1 MFREKPV
8 LTGIPA
14 FALENPEGLCY
25 VRQTS
30 QNHERKG
37 FSHLGAPVGGA
48 ERMVPIASIDL
59 GTHTARLLV
68 ARPTGN
74 DSEFEPLV
82 RKRTVIR
89 LAQGIDR
96 EDGGPLCEEAMARAL
111 EALGQFSRIVRRL
124 EGEIVQAV
132 CTGVVRTAANRD
144 LFLRRVAQETGVQA
158 RAITGEEEAV
168 FTQKGV
174 LASLGK
180 PEGAFILFDLGGGST
195 EFVYRTNCGEQGV
208 AIRSLPLGALLLK
221 EAFLR
226 NDPPREEELQAL
238 SARIDAVLMEGLP
251 RRDDFSATP
260 HLIGT
265 GGTAATLA
273 AMARGIGTES
283 IAPERMNG
291 LAVSREV
298 LGSLFDRIIHLP
310 VLRRR
315 DLPGLDPGR
324 ADVLPAGALA
334 VLRIMHH
341 FEVLELTVCLS
352 DILEGLLIDY
362 LEEDCHG

>member
-1 MFREKPV
+1 M
-8 LTGIPA
+8 G
-14 FALENPEGLCY
+14 
-25 VRQTS
+25 
-30 QNHERKG
+30 
-37 FSHLGAPVGGA
+37 
-48 ERMVPIASIDL
+48 PIASIDL

-74 DSEFEPLV
+74 GSEFEPLV

-89 LAQGIDR
+89 LAQGIDG
-96 EDGGPLCEEAMARAL
+96 EDVGALCEEAMARAL
-111 EALGQFSRIVRRL
+111 EAVGQFSQVVRRL

-144 LFLRRVAQETGVQA
+144 LFLRRIAQETGVQA

-174 LASLGK
+174 FASLGK
-180 PEGAFILFDLGGGST
+180 PEGAFVLFDLGGGST
-195 EFVYRTNCGEQGV
+195 EFVYRTNCGKQGV

-226 NDPPREEELQAL
+226 NDPPQKEELQAL
-238 SARIDAVLMEGLP
+238 AARIDTVLMEELP
-251 RRDDFSATP
+251 RRDVFFAAP
-260 HLIGT
+260 QLIGT

-273 AMARGIGTES
+273 AMAHGIGTES
-283 IAPERMNG
+283 IGPERMNG
-291 LAVSREV
+291 LPVSREV
-298 LGSLFDRIIHLP
+298 LGSLFDRIIQLP
-310 VLRRR
+310 VLSRRE
-315 DLPGLDPGR
+315 LPGLDPGR
-324 ADVLPAGALA
+324 VDVIPAGALA

-341 FEVLELTVCLS
+341 FEILELTVSLS
-352 DILEGLLIDY
+352 DILEGLLIAY